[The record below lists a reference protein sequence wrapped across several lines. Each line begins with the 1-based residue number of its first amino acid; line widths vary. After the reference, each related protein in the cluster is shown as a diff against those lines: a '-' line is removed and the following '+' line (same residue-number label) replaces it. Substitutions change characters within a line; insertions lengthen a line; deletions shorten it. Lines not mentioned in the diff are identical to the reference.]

1 MRISSSLMLI
11 FLWGISI
18 NLSHAKS
25 SDWLTTLP
33 SGEQMEKVAKHL
45 RGFDMTMMEVGMRY
59 TELFWAGMDEN
70 WENASYQLGKIEKTI
85 KLGIERRPKRAGNAK
100 IFLAS
105 LNKLKS
111 SLKKKNISDFKE
123 QFLQLRESCNKC
135 HASEKVSFFKVKTPK
150 VRILPF

>member
-1 MRISSSLMLI
+1 MFQHFNIANKKQGL
-11 FLWGISI
+11 
-18 NLSHAKS
+18 K
-25 SDWLTTLP
+25 
-33 SGEQMEKVAKHL
+33 
-45 RGFDMTMMEVGMRY
+45 
-59 TELFWAGMDEN
+59 WA
-70 WENASYQLGKIEKTI
+70 IEKARETNLVI
-85 KLGIERRPKRAGNAK
+85 DGVKLGIERRPKRAGNAK